1 MIIAANWKAYVESTA
16 KAKALFASAKRAA
29 VKPGIEIILAPPAP
43 LLGLL
48 VADNKSKVVFASQD
62 ISDTTGGAATGETT
76 AALLSGMGVQY
87 AILGHS
93 ERRAMG
99 ETDAVVASKVG
110 HALAQGLTP
119 IVCIGERERDADARY
134 LHTLRTQIAAVYEP
148 LSPKERMR
156 VVIAYEP
163 IWAIGKDA
171 SEAITPHDL
180 HEMILYIRKVLGDY
194 LPGRASEATKILYG
208 GSVEPENARDLAG
221 GSDISG
227 FLVGHASVDVTTFTA
242 LVKAVS

>member
-1 MIIAANWKAYVESTA
+1 MIIAANWKAYVESVA

-48 VADNKSKVVFASQD
+48 VADNKSKVAFAAQD

-76 AALLSGMGVQY
+76 AALLSGMGVTY
-87 AILGHS
+87 TILGHS

-119 IVCIGERERDADARY
+119 IVCIGERERDPEAHY
-134 LHTLRTQIAAVYEP
+134 LQGLRTQIGAVYEP

-180 HEMILYIRKVLGDY
+180 QEMVLYIRKVLGDY

-208 GSVEPENARDLAG
+208 GSVEPGNARELAG
-221 GSDISG
+221 GSDING
-227 FLVGHASVDVTTFTA
+227 FLIGHATADVATFTA
-242 LVKAVS
+242 LIKAVS

>member
-1 MIIAANWKAYVESTA
+1 MIIAANWKAYVESAA
-16 KAKALFASAKRAA
+16 KGKALFASAKRAA
-29 VKPGIEIILAPPAP
+29 LKPGVEIILAPPAP

-62 ISDTTGGAATGETT
+62 ISDTTGGATTGETT

-93 ERRAMG
+93 ERRVMG
-99 ETDAVVASKVG
+99 ETDEVVASKVR
-110 HALAQGLTP
+110 HALAQGLIP
-119 IVCIGERERDADARY
+119 IVCIGERERDADAHY
-134 LHTLRTQIAAVYEP
+134 LLGLRTQIAAIYEP

-171 SEAITPHDL
+171 SEALAPHDL
-180 HEMILYIRKVLGDY
+180 QEMVLYIRKVLGNY

-208 GSVEPENARDLAG
+208 GSVEPGNARELAG
-221 GSDISG
+221 GTDISG

-242 LVKAVS
+242 LIKAVS